1 MAYARVQQRSRCS
14 RVSSRPVLEPAYQP
28 TNQRRPCSLEE
39 RAGAAGGQARLQP
52 VPTQHNT
59 CLPPPV
65 APSKHLARTHARTHG
80 AASAQP
86 TPISRMCKQET
97 SYKEMSSH
105 EAPVSGTQ
113 ASRRQSR
120 LPSLNLLL
128 STQTFNHLKLSSH
141 LSQRQPLSVILSSIN
156 ISQQSQLMQISSK
169 NAPVCS
175 S

>member
-1 MAYARVQQRSRCS
+1 VQAGGPGCSRC
-14 RVSSRPVLEPAYQP
+14 
-28 TNQRRPCSLEE
+28 
-39 RAGAAGGQARLQP
+39 
-52 VPTQHNT
+52 QHNT
-59 CLPPPV
+59 TPATATAGSTEQ
-65 APSKHLARTHARTHG
+65 APCTHAHTHRAG
-80 AASAQP
+80 SAQP
-86 TPISRMCKQET
+86 TPISRMWKQET
-97 SYKEMSSH
+97 SYKKMSSH

-141 LSQRQPLSVILSSIN
+141 LSQRRQLSVILSSIN

-175 S
+175 TLISTVPLPPSDHPRLRFKPCA